1 MTYRGDRPI
10 ISNNTAM
17 LITDI
22 AFKIANFIMFQKIAN
37 VLSIISFLMVSTMSV
52 GAFLAVRYMKSPEF
66 ERTLKNKIMGD
77 LKEKMVE
84 EIPKQLPKFSG
95 PSMPL

>member
-10 ISNNTAM
+10 INSNTAM

-37 VLSIISFLMVSTMSV
+37 VLSIISFLMVSSMSV

-77 LKEKMVE
+77 LKEKMVD

-95 PSMPL
+95 PAMPL

>member
-10 ISNNTAM
+10 INSNTAM

-37 VLSIISFLMVSTMSV
+37 VLSIISFLMVSSMSV

-77 LKEKMVE
+77 LKEKMVD

>member
-1 MTYRGDRPI
+1 
-10 ISNNTAM
+10 
-17 LITDI
+17 
-22 AFKIANFIMFQKIAN
+22 MFQKIAN
-37 VLSIISFLMVSTMSV
+37 ILSIISFLMVSSMSV
-52 GAFLAVRYMKSPEF
+52 FAYMAVKYMQSPEF

-95 PSMPL
+95 PSIPL